1 MRLRRRDEY
10 GDVPRRRLARW
21 HQLLM
26 CLCDLLGV
34 GWEQHKT
41 GLVVL
46 RGLMKPSKGSV
57 LDRIDQL
64 EARVAELEAEG
75 DEGRRAD

>member
-10 GDVPRRRLARW
+10 GDIPRHRLARW

-26 CLCDLLGV
+26 CLCDLFGV
-34 GWEQHKT
+34 GWEQDKT
-41 GLVVL
+41 GLVRL
-46 RGLMKPSKGSV
+46 RGLLKPSKGSV

-64 EARVAELEAEG
+64 EARVAELEAET